1 MQGLDEAGE
10 RDENMRVE
18 NHPEGGNPM
27 SLTTFPKEDPHGE
40 HELTARNMAKRDK
53 LKVASRRLHMH
64 HLPRNGAYDAVTH
77 YHVLDALMRVKPGQT
92 FRSRE
97 LIADELRPNV
107 PISWDAT
114 TVGRV
119 INDISEALQDA
130 YGFKVISPNRRFD
143 GLWFDVSGHPE
154 ARAALQRLL
163 EDLAKL
169 SEEELSK
176 ERDGVYAKRL
186 LSPMAKCP
194 SVSL

>member
-1 MQGLDEAGE
+1 
-10 RDENMRVE
+10 
-18 NHPEGGNPM
+18 
-27 SLTTFPKEDPHGE
+27 
-40 HELTARNMAKRDK
+40 
-53 LKVASRRLHMH
+53 MH

-119 INDISEALQDA
+119 INDMGQALQDA
-130 YGFKVISPNRRFD
+130 YDMKIISPNRRFD
-143 GLWFDVSGHPE
+143 GLWFDVSGKDV
-154 ARAALQRLL
+154 ARVAMERLL
-163 EDLAKL
+163 EDLAIL
-169 SEEELSK
+169 AEAELAEEAK
-176 ERDGVYAKRL
+176 GKFAKRL
-186 LSPMAKCP
+186 SSPMERCP